1 MKRLPALFLL
11 AGAAAFGTGYQYYY
25 TDPLTSINTNNWILN
40 GSGSATSSGFTSGF
54 SGNLVSSAAI
64 TSRSI
69 ANYEV
74 RMTLTLTQS
83 GGNYAVLMRAS
94 DNAVLD
100 ITSVGTFY
108 AVEVAN
114 PTFTNGVCSA
124 SLYALKV
131 VAGSATLL
139 SSTPIPCHNGMVL
152 RVVMVPSGSTLI
164 VYLDN
169 VYYMAYSDAQPIASG
184 APGVTV
190 LYAPSGNTISQVQLG
205 PWDSAAPNAIN
216 AQTVGV
222 SSFPNRVDLQ
232 WQGVTD
238 DPNGTGIW
246 IYQVY
251 RYDAAHPA
259 DQWTAYSLTPSFS
272 DPNVVP
278 GATYTYTL
286 IAYDYHW
293 NLSRAPITVVIPAA
307 GSIDPRETGVRPTG
321 SYWGGG
327 GENIDMRSGNLNFS
341 IPLLKVK
348 GRGWTVPFNLSYNS
362 QNWRQDPGG
371 TWDLGRDRGFGYGW
385 NLQSGALVPEYVGW
399 LTLDHYLFIDASGA
413 EYRLDQNNG
422 GVWTSKESIYLEYDS
437 NTGRLYFPDGTFWV
451 FGSTSSGTEQDA
463 GVQYPTLIQDTNGNQ
478 VTINYQAGQSVP
490 WGQFEQPHCVRSRR
504 HGNLLLR
511 LYGRLGPASQHHQ
524 QQLPGRELL
533 LWLLDQRQPA
543 VAVHRCVVRLGADAA
558 DRHQHQLAT
567 GHDVQLRF
575 E

>member
-205 PWDSAAPNAIN
+205 PWDSAAPMRSTRKRSASLRFRI
-216 AQTVGV
+216 ASICSGKASRTIPTVPASGSIRSTATMRPTPQISGLPTHSRLRSQT
-222 SSFPNRVDLQ
+222 PTL
-232 WQGVTD
+232 
-238 DPNGTGIW
+238 
-246 IYQVY
+246 Y
-251 RYDAAHPA
+251 PA
-259 DQWTAYSLTPSFS
+259 PPIPTPSS
-272 DPNVVP
+272 P
-278 GATYTYTL
+278 T
-286 IAYDYHW
+286 
-293 NLSRAPITVVIPAA
+293 ITI
-307 GSIDPRETGVRPTG
+307 
-321 SYWGGG
+321 
-327 GENIDMRSGNLNFS
+327 
-341 IPLLKVK
+341 
-348 GRGWTVPFNLSYNS
+348 
-362 QNWRQDPGG
+362 G
-371 TWDLGRDRGFGYGW
+371 T
-385 NLQSGALVPEYVGW
+385 
-399 LTLDHYLFIDASGA
+399 
-413 EYRLDQNNG
+413 
-422 GVWTSKESIYLEYDS
+422 
-437 NTGRLYFPDGTFWV
+437 
-451 FGSTSSGTEQDA
+451 
-463 GVQYPTLIQDTNGNQ
+463 
-478 VTINYQAGQSVP
+478 
-490 WGQFEQPHCVRSRR
+490 
-504 HGNLLLR
+504 
-511 LYGRLGPASQHHQ
+511 
-524 QQLPGRELL
+524 
-533 LWLLDQRQPA
+533 
-543 VAVHRCVVRLGADAA
+543 
-558 DRHQHQLAT
+558 
-567 GHDVQLRF
+567 
-575 E
+575 